1 MTQSCEPLSCHT
13 GTSDNGGGVGS
24 NRDVTL
30 VNRGAVE
37 MDWQNERTYES
48 YERSYIKLEKNLPM

>member
-1 MTQSCEPLSCHT
+1 MTRSYEALLNHAMA
-13 GTSDNGGGVGS
+13 GDNAGGVGF

-30 VNRGAVE
+30 GSCGTVE
-37 MDWQNERTYES
+37 LAWQNGKTYES